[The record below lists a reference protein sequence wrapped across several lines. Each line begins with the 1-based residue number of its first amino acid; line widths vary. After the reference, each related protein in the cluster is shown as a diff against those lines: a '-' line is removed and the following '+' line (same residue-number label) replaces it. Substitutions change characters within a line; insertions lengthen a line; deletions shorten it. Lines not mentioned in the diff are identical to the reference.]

1 MRQWTW
7 TPDMTGDGIVT
18 IRDVWA
24 WVQWLYFYP
33 GDLAIYGML
42 SHKRLAQFLEL
53 TPEHYGGGVSGLIS
67 FVVWAILF
75 ILWML
80 ALQLFDELRDRYLQK
95 SKEE

>member
-53 TPEHYGGGVSGLIS
+53 TPDHYGGAVSGLIS
-67 FVVWAILF
+67 LFVWFMLSV
-75 ILWML
+75 LWL
-80 ALQLFDELRDRYLQK
+80 LVPVLFDEFRAKYFQ
-95 SKEE
+95 SKEED